1 MDRRGNKY
9 CQGKGMYSINHKIS
23 RAMIG
28 TRYTK
33 GSKEDVCVKKKTYG
47 KLSIVMK
54 CPYYL
59 IGLIKKVHRV
69 KCP

>member
-28 TRYTK
+28 TRYLK
-33 GSKEDVCVKKKTYG
+33 GSKKDVSKKTYG
-47 KLSIVMK
+47 KLSVVMK
-54 CPYYL
+54 CPGVNIML
-59 IGLIKKVHRV
+59 RIKTE
-69 KCP
+69 PALS